1 MTAFARQKTN
11 CERDG
16 LIAMDPRATMICED
30 YEQLAQR
37 CVKLADECSVPDVAH
52 ALRALA
58 LDYLARAASLRP
70 RD

>member
-1 MTAFARQKTN
+1 
-11 CERDG
+11 
-16 LIAMDPRATMICED
+16 MDPRATLICED

-37 CVKLADECSVPDVAH
+37 CVKLANECSVPDVAH

-58 LDYLARAASLRP
+58 SDYLARAARLNR